1 MKRKSSKIIFREIKK
16 MKILD
21 INNLLKNQKENEIK
35 KDIEDIKSI
44 IDLSQKYRNRL
55 KENEEKRYFHR
66 FSFIENQYN
75 IKISFREYISLRD
88 YILKDKNRK
97 SYKIIYND
105 KSHYILDINSQ
116 FKIFSFIKIIN
127 ELLSFEI
134 FDNEYYIS
142 EKNKIEKIEN
152 KMKEKYLSNK
162 DNINRINLI
171 DNIYIDEYLMKL
183 FRYYIEEYNMKDLF
197 IIKEKIEYYR
207 NI

>member
-1 MKRKSSKIIFREIKK
+1 MKFIEIR
-16 MKILD
+16 D
-21 INNLLKNQKENEIK
+21 LLKNQKENEIEK
-35 KDIEDIKSI
+35 NISELKNI
-44 IDLSQKYRNRL
+44 INLSQKYRNRL
-55 KENEEKRYFHR
+55 KENEEERFFHR
-66 FSFIENQYN
+66 FSFIENEYN
-75 IKISFREYISLRD
+75 IKISFKEYILLRD
-88 YILKDKNRK
+88 FILRDKNRK
-97 SYKIIYND
+97 SYKIIYNEN
-105 KSHYILDINSQ
+105 SHYILDINSQ
-116 FKIFSFIKIIN
+116 FKIFSFLKIIN

-142 EKNKIEKIEN
+142 EKNRIEKIEN